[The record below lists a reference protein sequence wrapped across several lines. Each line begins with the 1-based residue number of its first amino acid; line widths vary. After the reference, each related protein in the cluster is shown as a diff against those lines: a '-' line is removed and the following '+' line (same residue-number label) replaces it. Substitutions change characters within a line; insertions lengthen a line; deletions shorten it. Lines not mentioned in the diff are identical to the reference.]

1 MKFEEMVKII
11 ENVQRVLIFN
21 CQTDEEINKAYY
33 DLGTIRAAL
42 LNPDTIDEIKELIQ
56 TC

>member
-11 ENVQRVLIFN
+11 ENAQRVLIFN
-21 CQTDEEINKAYY
+21 FQTDEEINKSYL
-33 DLGTIRAAL
+33 DLGTIRDSL

-56 TC
+56 N

>member
-21 CQTDEEINKAYY
+21 CEIDQEINKAYF

-42 LNPDTIDEIKELIQ
+42 LKPDTIDEIKELIQ
-56 TC
+56 NC